1 MLTRRHDTGRTAPAP
16 APSLPRCALV
26 ETTATLVA
34 GVLLRLLVPDLV
46 RAQDLLRG
54 GVPFDALVADGAALV
69 LAVCVAWGWIT
80 TTAVVVEALTGVRL
94 RRDTCPRAVRRAVLL
109 ACGIALVAGAAPAT
123 AAPGGSDDV
132 GHARGSGDEDRS
144 ILAGLPMPDRPVGP
158 ARRSVAPTQVL
169 AARVPHDPVAPPV
182 GEVLVRPGDTL
193 WNIARS
199 TLPTGAG
206 PDEVTRHWHRIWEA
220 NRDAIGPDPDLIR
233 PGTTLRLPPRKDA

>member
-54 GVPFDALVADGAALV
+54 GVPFDALVADGAASV

-132 GHARGSGDEDRS
+132 GQARGSGAEDRS

-158 ARRSVAPTQVL
+158 ARRSVAPAQ
-169 AARVPHDPVAPPV
+169 
-182 GEVLVRPGDTL
+182 VLVRPGDTL

-206 PDEVTRHWHRIWEA
+206 PDEVTRHWHRIWGA
-220 NRDAIGPDPDLIR
+220 NRDAIGADPDLIR